1 MKKRW
6 SVQVA
11 KWRGVPIRLHAS
23 TPVGLLLF
31 AGTSPIGWAGFL
43 GLILLHELG
52 HAAVVFAVGG
62 RPTEVM
68 LHGFGGHCAWR
79 GDVTPIGRAAIVWGG
94 VAAQLV
100 LLIGALT
107 FWAFDLV
114 PWEFQYSELWYRM
127 VFSNAW
133 LIALNLVPIAPL
145 DGAEAW
151 ALPYL
156 LGQRA
161 RRGRAVTSSVT
172 EANAK
177 VVAARLLDDARRG
190 DE

>member
-1 MKKRW
+1 MKSW

-31 AGTSPIGWAGFL
+31 AGTSPIGWAAFL

-52 HAAVVFAVGG
+52 HAAVVLAVGG

-68 LHGFGGHCAWR
+68 LHGFGGHCAWS
-79 GDVTPIGRAAIVWGG
+79 GDVTPIARAAIAWGG

-100 LLIGALT
+100 LLMGALT

-114 PWEFQYSELWYRM
+114 PLEFQYSELWYRL

-133 LIALNLVPIAPL
+133 LIGLNLVPISPL

-151 ALPYL
+151 SLPYL

-161 RRGRAVTSSVT
+161 RRGRAVSSSVT
-172 EANAK
+172 EAEARA
-177 VVAARLLDDARRG
+177 VAARLLNDARRG